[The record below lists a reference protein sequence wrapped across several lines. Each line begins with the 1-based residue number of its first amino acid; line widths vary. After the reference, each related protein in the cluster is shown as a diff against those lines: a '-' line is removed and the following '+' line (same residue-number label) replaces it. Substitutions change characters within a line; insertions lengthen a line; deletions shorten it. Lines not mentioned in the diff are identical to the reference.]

1 MVIYNSE
8 RFGLSQLHQLR
19 GRVGRDSSQSFCYL
33 ITNENN
39 VLTNKRL
46 SVLEKSNDG
55 FYVAEKDLE
64 LRGPGQILGYKQ
76 SGLPDFVL
84 ENLPQ
89 NKLLIDKARNEAINI
104 LKVDPTLE
112 NNQYLKKSLFEKSD
126 NKFIHEFLN

>member
-19 GRVGRDSSQSFCYL
+19 GRVGRDSYQSFCYL
-33 ITNENN
+33 ITSENN
-39 VLTNKRL
+39 AQTNKRL
-46 SVLEKSNDG
+46 RVLQESNDG

-89 NKLLIDKARNEAINI
+89 NKVLIDKARNEAIRI
-104 LKVDPTLE
+104 LEVDPTLE
-112 NNQYLKKSLFEKSD
+112 NNQYLKKLIFDKLD

>member
-1 MVIYNSE
+1 MVIYNSD

-19 GRVGRDSSQSFCYL
+19 GRVGRDSYQSFCYL
-33 ITNENN
+33 ITSENN
-39 VLTNKRL
+39 VQTNKRL
-46 SVLEKSNDG
+46 NVLQKSNDG

-64 LRGPGQILGYKQ
+64 IRGPGQILGYKQ

-89 NKLLIDKARNEAINI
+89 NKVLIDKARNEASNI

-112 NNQYLKKSLFEKSD
+112 NNQYLKKLLFDKSD

>member
-1 MVIYNSE
+1 M
-8 RFGLSQLHQLR
+8 Q
-19 GRVGRDSSQSFCYL
+19 
-33 ITNENN
+33 
-39 VLTNKRL
+39 
-46 SVLEKSNDG
+46 KSNDG

-89 NKLLIDKARNEAINI
+89 NKVLIDKARNEAINL
-104 LKVDPTLE
+104 LKDDPNLE
-112 NNQYLKKSLFEKSD
+112 NNQNLKKFLFEKSD